1 MRKNMKTLGALACAG
16 VLGLGAIG
24 NPVMAAEPTG
34 DTNVFYVSN
43 SASIDQDGK
52 VVMVI
57 PADVTLTK
65 DKLQGAMTLSM
76 MTVDNT
82 QKLPKNFSAKV
93 SIDSQN
99 AGLLKSNVVTGV
111 EGEYDLLNQDGTASL
126 NVDLTNPNTF
136 ADFHTFTNDGTAQ
149 KVDYKFQAGVEEGT
163 RDMLEK
169 APQGTTF
176 SDKLTFK
183 VSQISGDGI
192 TGIQ

>member
-24 NPVMAAEPTG
+24 NTAMAAAPTG

-65 DKLQGAMTLSM
+65 DKLQGDMTLSM

-82 QKLPKNFSAKV
+82 QKLPKNFTAKV
-93 SIDSQN
+93 SIDSEN
-99 AGLLKSNVVTGV
+99 EGLLKSATSSVT
-111 EGEYDLLNQDGTASL
+111 GEYDLLNEQGTDL
-126 NVDLTNPNTF
+126 GVDLSQQGNF
-136 ADFHTFTNDGTAQ
+136 ADFHTFTDNTGTQQ
-149 KVDYKFQAGVEEGT
+149 KLDYKFKASVESGESKK
-163 RDMLEK
+163 LEETK
-169 APQGTTF
+169 QGTTF